1 MIDWGYAED
10 LESLQIDAHTT
21 MNLSASYQLLPST
34 RIMVGINNLTDEG
47 PNQDP
52 TDYGWPHYPREY
64 YDAVGREF
72 FANVELNF

>member
-1 MIDWGYAED
+1 
-10 LESLQIDAHTT
+10 
-21 MNLSASYQLLPST
+21 
-34 RIMVGINNLTDEG
+34 MVGINNLTDEG
-47 PNQDP
+47 PKQDP